1 MLLKIQTDVLLHWIS
16 YFKAWKVGATFFGS
30 FGMSSFSFTLSGNLS
45 SGNILL
51 YMEPCEISLASLN
64 ATLTQ
69 TIALFGEHKR
79 IYQIISMWLKW
90 KQSSPIHC
98 SSNFGFHKLSLAG
111 LCVEANRA
119 DCTLVL
125 FIFRIYF
132 DRSLKQ
138 SKLSTFYNTGTGFDI
153 ATLTLVAL
161 DKHLIW
167 IS

>member
-1 MLLKIQTDVLLHWIS
+1 MLLKIQTGVLLHWIS

-119 DCTLVL
+119 DFIL
-125 FIFRIYF
+125 FSGYI
-132 DRSLKQ
+132 
-138 SKLSTFYNTGTGFDI
+138 
-153 ATLTLVAL
+153 LTAHWNRASYPHFITQVQ
-161 DKHLIW
+161 DLILQRW
-167 IS
+167 RLWH